1 MESIR
6 AFLTEH
12 NFDPAQAEIT
22 VAIVIL
28 FHVFIFYLF
37 TRSTDKSDVVTQV
50 LKIDRRSVEKYAGP
64 ATKKQIMGALE
75 CAIHAPNHFLN
86 EPWRFRLVG
95 SASKKKLGELASKFK
110 EDGDFGSVPDFLVV
124 SFCCY
129 FFFFLCVLFC
139 FNGAFNSPFF
149 SSSLFLSLSLQVS
162 MVKPV
167 DEEWNTKSL
176 ENHAATSC
184 AVQNFMVSCAS
195 QGIGTK
201 WMTGKMGIDG
211 NTILKEVCNYPLSK
225 LDASEHYMGTILVGI
240 PAIPMSE
247 MKVPNRKTGLK
258 SPVFSETA

>member
-1 MESIR
+1 MEAIR

-12 NFDPAQAEIT
+12 NFDPAQAEVT

-95 SASKKKLGELASKFK
+95 SAGKKKLGQIASKFK

-124 SFCCY
+124 S
-129 FFFFLCVLFC
+129 
-139 FNGAFNSPFF
+139 
-149 SSSLFLSLSLQVS
+149 
-162 MVKPV
+162 MVKSV

-211 NTILKEVCNYPLSK
+211 NTILKEVCNYPSLPS
-225 LDASEHYMGTILVGI
+225 DASEHYMGTILVGI